1 MSNSKTF
8 DIEQTADRL
17 RALSNPNRLQIF
29 VQLTQSCEPG
39 ASCSADEEGM
49 RRCVGELGQDLGLA
63 PSTVSHHIKELRQ
76 AGLIRVERR
85 GQNIHCWVDAD
96 VIRSLADFF
105 QASSNAC
112 SGSGEAAASRSNM
125 GMCGGSH

>member
-1 MSNSKTF
+1 MPNSKTF
-8 DIEQTADRL
+8 DIEQTAARL
-17 RALSNPNRLQIF
+17 KALSNPNRLQIF
-29 VQLTQSCEPG
+29 VQLTQSCTTR

-76 AGLIRVERR
+76 VGLIRVERR

-96 VIRSLADFF
+96 VVRSLADFF
-105 QASSNAC
+105 QRSWAAC
-112 SGSGEAAASRSNM
+112 SDSDEAAA
-125 GMCGGSH
+125 